1 MALSFCT
8 YCNRYHDET
17 HVGAI
22 VLNDLRN
29 GFVPPSPRA
38 VKPVPPLHAAA
49 RAHALPGV
57 QLLAPGKVR
66 VGGRDVAELEPG
78 VRQQVA
84 SLIAHGRNRKVLCEI
99 ASLYAQK
106 GDALVA
112 ARLSGAAHGATV
124 DQFASEPVYKNFS
137 AWLESGL
144 STLPAA
150 DLNRLA
156 DDIAAAVRIHG
167 DAGNALRFVAR
178 IRAIAK
184 NLDLAK
190 KGWGTGCSSDQT
202 SNPPSAFWG

>member
-1 MALSFCT
+1 MAALSFCT
-8 YCNRYHDET
+8 YCNRYHDEA
-17 HVGAI
+17 HVGA
-22 VLNDLRN
+22 LAMADLRN

-38 VKPVPPLHAAA
+38 VKL
-49 RAHALPGV
+49 LSPGR
-57 QLLAPGKVR
+57 VR

-78 VRQQVA
+78 VREQVTA
-84 SLIAHGRNRKVLCEI
+84 LIAHGRNRKVLCEI

-137 AWLESGL
+137 PGIRPSGAWLESGL

-156 DDIAAAVRIHG
+156 DDIATAARIHG
-167 DAGNALRFVAR
+167 DAGNALRFVSR
-178 IRAIAK
+178 LRAIAK

>member
-8 YCNRYHDET
+8 YCNRYHDEA
-17 HVGAI
+17 HVGAP

-29 GFVPPSPRA
+29 GFVPPTPRA
-38 VKPVPPLHAAA
+38 VK
-49 RAHALPGV
+49 
-57 QLLAPGKVR
+57 LLAPGKVR
-66 VGGRDVAELEPG
+66 IGGRDVAELEPG
-78 VRQQVA
+78 VREQVTA
-84 SLIAHGRNRKVLCEI
+84 LIAHGRNRKVLCEI

-156 DDIAAAVRIHG
+156 DDIAAAVRIRG

-178 IRAIAK
+178 LRAIAK